1 MLFECKK
8 VSFGYENQQV
18 IKDLSFQVQEGE
30 YVCVVGENGSGK
42 STLIKGLLGLI
53 PAGSGQVN
61 YGKEISNHVIG
72 YLPQQTSSQ
81 KDFPATVWEVILS
94 GCLSTRKGRFFY
106 SKEDKEKARRQMRH
120 LELENLASRSF
131 GELSGGQQ
139 QRVLIARA
147 LCATESLLILDEP
160 INGLDPQGIIEMRQL
175 LLNLNQKY
183 GITILVS
190 SHILDELSRL
200 ATHYGFIDN
209 GKMVKEISASDL
221 ENSFRKSV
229 RIEVTDGK
237 ALAEVLEQTGLP
249 YKILTPNVAEVYS
262 RVNISRLTS
271 ALEKYQCEV
280 LSIQEREENLESYYV
295 NLIGGAS
302 HE

>member
-160 INGLDPQGIIEMRQL
+160 VTGLDPAVTRELYEILEK
-175 LLNLNQKY
+175 LNKKEHTA
-183 GITILVS
+183 IVMV
-190 SHILDELSRL
+190 
-200 ATHYGFIDN
+200 THDIAG
-209 GKMVKEISASDL
+209 A
-221 ENSFRKSV
+221 
-229 RIEVTDGK
+229 
-237 ALAEVLEQTGLP
+237 LP
-249 YKILTPNVAEVYS
+249 Y
-262 RVNISRLTS
+262 
-271 ALEKYQCEV
+271 
-280 LSIQEREENLESYYV
+280 
-295 NLIGGAS
+295 AS
-302 HE
+302 MPYI